1 MSRDTVTERRFG
13 RTPAQA
19 ARGAALL
26 ALLGCGAIVSVERYL
41 LRRHTPIG
49 ELFFASGIP
58 PLLPLAIG
66 IACVLACAIYGYA
79 RAVRTAPRFALTDE
93 GLVIEGAL
101 GLYVLEWDNLRE
113 VGVTKTGSLGL
124 QVVDR
129 ERVTTTHQGTP
140 QQRHWL
146 ETAAPYGDWDY
157 LFERSE
163 LGHPSTAVAGW
174 LNERLGAAS

>member
-1 MSRDTVTERRFG
+1 MSRDAVTSLAASDRRFG

-26 ALLGCGAIVSVERYL
+26 ALLGGGAIVSVERYL

-49 ELFFASGIP
+49 ELFFATGIP
-58 PLLPLAIG
+58 PLLPLVTG

-79 RAVRTAPRFALTDE
+79 RAVRTAPRFALTSR
-93 GLVIEGAL
+93 GLEIEGAL
-101 GLYVLEWDNLRE
+101 GHYVLEWDNLRE
-113 VGVTKTGSLGL
+113 VGVTKTGALGL
-124 QVVDR
+124 RVVDR
-129 ERVTTTHQGTP
+129 DRVAITHRGTA

-146 ETAAPYGDWDY
+146 ETAEPYGEWDF

-163 LGHPSTAVAGW
+163 LGCPAGEVAAW
-174 LNERLGAAS
+174 LQR